1 MIAETNSKTVIFSNP
16 AILQSKVKGAFIS
29 ENKPKICSVNLESR
43 YNKQ

>member
-1 MIAETNSKTVIFSNP
+1 MIAETNFKTVI